1 MNYQPTSETQPLNSH
16 REKARKRVKMKKI
29 LPAVGIAAVVLMMV
43 AAALVVLVSSGH
55 TFRRPLSETDPDL
68 YYSHLANEAL
78 NENLTSRKTK
88 KPVRPGC
95 EATVILMRH
104 CERYFAR
111 QDREKN
117 EYCGYLGL
125 ERANY
130 LATLFGDGA
139 RWPAPSRLYAMDP
152 IRPGSHNMKF
162 WKADTLEPLAEKMK
176 IMVKTA
182 FTVGDER
189 RLAKA
194 IFNDLRK
201 GNLCGK
207 LIVVSWDHEIPSLA
221 QEFGCGPYNG
231 CPYQFAQSDYD
242 STYQIKFVYNSPEA
256 GAVDENKRKQ
266 YDDHDVADDDY
277 GDADDDNTSDD
288 DDTDNKH
295 RRRLGP
301 TRSFFHHRN
310 TQVEAW
316 EVHGAVV
323 NMNFDPLSFSAS
335 VGDYPT
341 GGKSVGG
348 AWRMDD
354 AL

>member
-1 MNYQPTSETQPLNSH
+1 M
-16 REKARKRVKMKKI
+16 
-29 LPAVGIAAVVLMMV
+29 LPAVGIAAVVLMMI
-43 AAALVVLVSSGH
+43 AAALVVLVSSGY

-78 NENLTSRKTK
+78 VENLTSRKTK

-125 ERANY
+125 ERAHY

-152 IRPGSHNMKF
+152 IRPGSDNMKF
-162 WKADTLEPLAEKMK
+162 WQADTLEPLAEKIK
-176 IMVKTA
+176 VMVKTA

-189 RLAKA
+189 RLAKS
-194 IFNDLRK
+194 IFSDLRK

-207 LIVVSWDHEIPSLA
+207 LIVVSWDHEMPKLA

-231 CPYQFAQSDYD
+231 CPYRFAQSDYD

-266 YDDHDVADDDY
+266 YDDHDEADDDY
-277 GDADDDNTSDD
+277 GDADDDNTNG
-288 DDTDNKH
+288 DDTDNKQ

-310 TQVEAW
+310 AKVEAW

-335 VGDYPT
+335 VGDYPE
-341 GGKSVGG
+341 GGKAVGG
-348 AWRMDD
+348 AWGDGDD